1 MTEYISCSPEETAE
15 IGKKVAESL
24 SKGSAILYRGEMGAG
39 KTHFTKG
46 VAEHFGSSADE
57 VTSPTFALVN
67 EYDGDVP
74 VFHFD
79 LFRIDTL
86 DDLYAIGFFDYL
98 DRNGVMAIEWSENI
112 PELSEILPDFCVVG
126 ITKLS
131 DTERK
136 IVYTPKEEAKCLS

>member
-1 MTEYISCSPEETAE
+1 MEIFTSDSAE
-15 IGKKVAESL
+15 QTIAIGKKLAERL
-24 SKGSAILYRGEMGAG
+24 SAGDCILYKGEMGAG

-46 VAEHFGSSADE
+46 VADYFGCGDV

-67 EYDGDVP
+67 EYEGDVP

-98 DRNGVMAIEWSENI
+98 DRGGVIAIEWSENI
-112 PELSEILPDFCVVG
+112 PELVTFLPHFCVVD
-126 ITKLS
+126 ITKTG
-131 DTERK
+131 DEGRIIK
-136 IVYTPKEEAKCLS
+136 YIPQEECVC